1 MRFEAEERIAAPA
14 EWVFARLSD
23 AHAVEGAA
31 RRRGAQVTRTA
42 GAGMAP
48 GASWR
53 AGFEFRGARREADV
67 TVTGIEPPR
76 EIRLAGDGGG
86 LKGDGAVAVEPDGAE
101 ACRLR
106 VAVDLSGSGLAG
118 RALLQSL
125 KLVRGRLDERFGRR
139 VAEIAE
145 RLGKRHRNRAGRRH
159 A

>member
-1 MRFEAEERIAAPA
+1 MRFTAEERIAAPA

-23 AHAVEGAA
+23 MRALERAA

-42 GAGMAP
+42 GAAMAP
-48 GASWR
+48 GTSWR

-67 TVTGIEPPR
+67 SVTEVRPPR

-86 LKGDGAVAVEPDGAE
+86 LKGDGTVAVEPDGAE

-106 VAVDLSGSGLAG
+106 VAVELSGSGLAG

-125 KLVRGRLDERFGRR
+125 RLVRGRLEERFERR
-139 VAEIAE
+139 VGEIAA
-145 RLGKRHRNRAGRRH
+145 RLDERHRNRAGRQR